1 MSKLSAV
8 LIYLVLTG
16 VNNSLHAFPVKDVEF
31 TQDKTQIQS
40 ATNSS
45 PTNKCGDFP
54 LVSKDSLFAKMH
66 ADLPFLFN
74 KPICLY
80 SLSAKKVVNVNKLQ
94 AYKNAVLIASR
105 YATTLNNIASPVDR
119 LNFVK
124 AFLSRATKKHFI
136 TESYLKEGISITPF
150 TPDANLV
157 AITVWGK
164 TNRLSGVIVKLLD
177 KTDMHTNETQSSH
190 IEKQESAQFTAEKIQ
205 SLVDYVLDEEM

>member
-1 MSKLSAV
+1 MSKISAV
-8 LIYLVLTG
+8 LICIVLTG
-16 VNNSLHAFPVKDVEF
+16 VNDSLHAFPVKDVEF
-31 TQDKTQIQS
+31 TQDKTQIQRV
-40 ATNSS
+40 TNQST
-45 PTNKCGDFP
+45 TNKCGDFP

-124 AFLSRATKKHFI
+124 AFLSRATKKYFI
-136 TESYLKEGISITPF
+136 TESYLKEDISI

-164 TNRLSGVIVKLLD
+164 NTRDRLSGEIIKLLD
-177 KTDMHTNETQSSH
+177 KTDMHTNGTQSSH
-190 IEKQESAQFTAEKIQ
+190 IEEQESPQFTAEKIK